1 MPEIK
6 LEHVTKRW
14 AKFYAVEDLNLTIEN
29 NAFVTL
35 LGPSGCGKTTTL
47 RMIAGLETP
56 TSGRI
61 TIGDKVVFDSDL
73 GINVP
78 ANKRKV
84 GFLFQNYALWP
95 NMTVYQ
101 NISFGLSNVKEALP
115 KIDFEAKNAARLAQI
130 LQTPA
135 DVTAVLDECR
145 DKDGKLEE
153 KKAIL
158 KLIDAFTLS
167 QYTAKKLFDYHLEA
181 KTDCASEIAALT
193 AKVETAK
200 KAAQDAG
207 CTLDDEFRYTKDG
220 EIVTQVRKLTK
231 EEIDLSV
238 RRVSR
243 IVKIGMFMDRY
254 PAELSGGQQQRVAI
268 ARALATNPKV
278 LLCDE
283 ATSALD
289 PTTTTSILNLLREIN
304 RRMGITIVIITHEMS
319 VVESTCT
326 HVAIIDDG
334 QLAECGTV
342 ESVFSQPKSAAAKKL
357 IFRTAGAD
365 SGAMGER
372 MIRIVFEGS
381 SADEPTISDL
391 AMQCHVAV
399 NIRYAD
405 TREVSGKLFG
415 QMILQLPEDHLQ
427 QEKAIYFLQNKGLR
441 VEEVNGHVHG

>member
-1 MPEIK
+1 MTNHTIYMFAYAARFVYNTSRHKDVANPHTRVEGSASI
-6 LEHVTKRW
+6 LALIELNHLTKTF
-14 AKFYAVEDLNLTIEN
+14 K
-29 NAFVTL
+29 
-35 LGPSGCGKTTTL
+35 GKTQTVDALKDINLQIEQGDIFGIIGMSGAGKSTL
-47 RMIAGLETP
+47 VRCINFLERP
-56 TSGRI
+56 TSGS
-61 TIGDKVVFDSDL
+61 VV
-73 GINVP
+73 I
-78 ANKRKV
+78 
-84 GFLFQNYALWP
+84 
-95 NMTVYQ
+95 
-101 NISFGLSNVKEALP
+101 
-115 KIDFEAKNAARLAQI
+115 
-130 LQTPA
+130 
-135 DVTAVLDECR
+135 
-145 DKDGKLEE
+145 DGKDLASLSPKELRQLRQQVSM
-153 KKAIL
+153 IFQHFNL
-158 KLIDAFTLS
+158 LS
-167 QYTAKKLFDYHLEA
+167 QRDVRGNIAFA
-181 KTDCASEIAALT
+181 MEIAGM
-193 AKVETAK
+193 KRPQIEK
-200 KAAQDAG
+200 RI
-207 CTLDDEFRYTKDG
+207 DELL
-220 EIVTQVRKLTK
+220 EIVGLT
-231 EEIDLSV
+231 
-238 RRVSR
+238 
-243 IVKIGMFMDRY
+243 DRQHNY
-254 PAELSGGQQQRVAI
+254 PSQLSGGQQQRVAI
-268 ARALATNPKV
+268 ARALATNPKII
-278 LLCDE
+278 LCDE

-304 RRMGITIVIITHEMS
+304 RKMGITIVIITHEMS

-441 VEEVNGHVHG
+441 VEEVTGYVHG

>member
-1 MPEIK
+1 MVNHIIYMFAYMARFVYNTPCHNDVTEFHT
-6 LEHVTKRW
+6 HVEGSASILALIELNHLTKTF
-14 AKFYAVEDLNLTIEN
+14 K
-29 NAFVTL
+29 
-35 LGPSGCGKTTTL
+35 GKTQTVDALKDINLHIEQGDIFGIIGMSGAGKSTL
-47 RMIAGLETP
+47 VRCINFLEQP
-56 TSGRI
+56 TSGN
-61 TIGDKVVFDSDL
+61 VVIDGKDL
-73 GINVP
+73 ASLSSKELRQLRQQVSMI
-78 ANKRKV
+78 
-84 GFLFQNYALWP
+84 FQHFNLLSQRD
-95 NMTVYQ
+95 VRG
-101 NISFGLSNVKEALP
+101 NISFAM
-115 KIDFEAKNAARLAQI
+115 
-130 LQTPA
+130 
-135 DVTAVLDECR
+135 
-145 DKDGKLEE
+145 
-153 KKAIL
+153 
-158 KLIDAFTLS
+158 
-167 QYTAKKLFDYHLEA
+167 
-181 KTDCASEIAALT
+181 EIAGM
-193 AKVETAK
+193 KRPQIEK
-200 KAAQDAG
+200 RI
-207 CTLDDEFRYTKDG
+207 DELL
-220 EIVTQVRKLTK
+220 EIVGLT
-231 EEIDLSV
+231 
-238 RRVSR
+238 
-243 IVKIGMFMDRY
+243 DRQHNY
-254 PAELSGGQQQRVAI
+254 PSQLSGGQQQRVAI
-268 ARALATNPKV
+268 ARALATNPKII
-278 LLCDE
+278 LCDE

-304 RRMGITIVIITHEMS
+304 RKMGITIVIITHEMS

-441 VEEVNGHVHG
+441 VEEVNGYAHG

>member
-1 MPEIK
+1 MVDHIIYMFVYMARFVYNTPCHNDVTEFHT
-6 LEHVTKRW
+6 HVEGSASILALIELNHLTKTF
-14 AKFYAVEDLNLTIEN
+14 K
-29 NAFVTL
+29 
-35 LGPSGCGKTTTL
+35 GKTQTVDALKDINLHIEQGDIFGIIGMSGAGKSTL
-47 RMIAGLETP
+47 VRCINFLEQP
-56 TSGRI
+56 TSGS
-61 TIGDKVVFDSDL
+61 VV
-73 GINVP
+73 I
-78 ANKRKV
+78 
-84 GFLFQNYALWP
+84 
-95 NMTVYQ
+95 
-101 NISFGLSNVKEALP
+101 
-115 KIDFEAKNAARLAQI
+115 
-130 LQTPA
+130 
-135 DVTAVLDECR
+135 
-145 DKDGKLEE
+145 DGKDLASLSP
-153 KKAIL
+153 KALRQLRQQVSMIFQHFNL
-158 KLIDAFTLS
+158 LS
-167 QYTAKKLFDYHLEA
+167 QRDVRGNIAFA
-181 KTDCASEIAALT
+181 MEIAGM
-193 AKVETAK
+193 KRPQIEK
-200 KAAQDAG
+200 RI
-207 CTLDDEFRYTKDG
+207 DELL
-220 EIVTQVRKLTK
+220 EIVGLT
-231 EEIDLSV
+231 
-238 RRVSR
+238 
-243 IVKIGMFMDRY
+243 DRQHNY
-254 PAELSGGQQQRVAI
+254 PSQLSGGQQQRVAI
-268 ARALATNPKV
+268 ARALATNPKII
-278 LLCDE
+278 LCDE

>member
-1 MPEIK
+1 MAVLAAENVSYTYQSK
-6 LEHVTKRW
+6 YQKVQALKNVSCTFE
-14 AKFYAVEDLNLTIEN
+14 AGKFYAII
-29 NAFVTL
+29 
-35 LGPSGCGKTTTL
+35 GQSGSGKTTL
-47 RMIAGLETP
+47 LSMLAGLGTP
-56 TSGRI
+56 SEGEIIANGKTLKE
-61 TIGDKVVFDSDL
+61 IGSERHRRE
-73 GINVP
+73 NVTVIYQSF
-78 ANKRKV
+78 N
-84 GFLFQNYALWP
+84 LFPTL
-95 NMTVYQ
+95 
-101 NISFGLSNVKEALP
+101 NILENVMYPMQISKKPTKEA
-115 KIDFEAKNAARLAQI
+115 KVRAKELLNSVGLG
-130 LQTPA
+130 
-135 DVTAVLDECR
+135 DVDP
-145 DKDGKLEE
+145 
-153 KKAIL
+153 
-158 KLIDAFTLS
+158 
-167 QYTAKKLFDYHLEA
+167 
-181 KTDCASEIAALT
+181 
-193 AKVETAK
+193 
-200 KAAQDAG
+200 
-207 CTLDDEFRYTKDG
+207 
-220 EIVTQVRKLTK
+220 RKL
-231 EEIDLSV
+231 
-238 RRVSR
+238 
-243 IVKIGMFMDRY
+243 
-254 PAELSGGQQQRVAI
+254 PAMLSGGQQQRVAI
-268 ARALATNPKV
+268 ARALATSPKI

>member
-1 MPEIK
+1 MIFQ
-6 LEHVTKRW
+6 H
-14 AKFYAVEDLNLTIEN
+14 FNLLSQRD
-29 NAFVTL
+29 VR
-35 LGPSGCGKTTTL
+35 G
-47 RMIAGLETP
+47 
-56 TSGRI
+56 
-61 TIGDKVVFDSDL
+61 
-73 GINVP
+73 
-78 ANKRKV
+78 
-84 GFLFQNYALWP
+84 
-95 NMTVYQ
+95 
-101 NISFGLSNVKEALP
+101 NISFAM
-115 KIDFEAKNAARLAQI
+115 
-130 LQTPA
+130 
-135 DVTAVLDECR
+135 
-145 DKDGKLEE
+145 
-153 KKAIL
+153 
-158 KLIDAFTLS
+158 
-167 QYTAKKLFDYHLEA
+167 
-181 KTDCASEIAALT
+181 EIAGM
-193 AKVETAK
+193 KRPQIEK
-200 KAAQDAG
+200 RI
-207 CTLDDEFRYTKDG
+207 DELL
-220 EIVTQVRKLTK
+220 EIVGLT
-231 EEIDLSV
+231 
-238 RRVSR
+238 
-243 IVKIGMFMDRY
+243 DRQHNY
-254 PAELSGGQQQRVAI
+254 PSQLSGGQQQRVAI
-268 ARALATNPKV
+268 ARALATNPKII
-278 LLCDE
+278 LCDE

-304 RRMGITIVIITHEMS
+304 RKMGITIVIITHEMS

-441 VEEVNGHVHG
+441 VEEVNGYVHG